1 MPYKNENVLYQEP
14 KQIKDLIIAHHP
26 DCKSICI
33 SCPIVRTDNKK
44 TNNVLKKYIFI
55 SKREENNFICHN
67 NILESHL
74 YRDGLHLNST
84 GTIMLA
90 GNFVPRIQRL

>member
-1 MPYKNENVLYQEP
+1 MPYKNENVLYQEL

-55 SKREENNFICHN
+55 SKREEKNFICHN

-74 YRDGLHLNST
+74 YRDGLNST

-90 GNFVPRIQRL
+90 GNFIPRIQRL